1 MPFLID
7 HLLLEP
13 IMKTI
18 RKSLLA
24 SCLALGLTLGGTS
37 FASADVRIHLSFF
50 PNLVPVPGYPVY
62 YAPGVEANFFFYD
75 GMYWLYDDDGWY
87 MSNWY
92 DGPWEYVDPDD
103 VPLFVLRVPLRYYR
117 APPAYF
123 WGGYRDAPP
132 RWGHYWGP
140 GWESNHRD
148 WDRWDRRRVPPPA
161 PLPVYQRGYPRD
173 RYPDRNEQR
182 EIHERNYPNH
192 SNYGGGERSNDRDRD
207 RGDDRRNDRD
217 GDNGRNRS
225 GNSGDSRGENRDG
238 GWQRQPERDRHSQ
251 EINQPPLS
259 PREFNGGNNFGGQ
272 RGDEHRS
279 NWGEGQQPR
288 REQPPQQQP
297 QEQPHEREVMQP
309 RYSAPRDRDIRPQPQ
324 LQQRPEPAREES
336 RGGWQQQRQPEPQ
349 RVEPQQ
355 SVPGRGHSEM
365 QGRGAEQQSHG
376 RGFNRGD
383 GQ

>member
-1 MPFLID
+1 
-7 HLLLEP
+7 
-13 IMKTI
+13 MKTI
-18 RKSLLA
+18 RKTLLA
-24 SCLALGLTLGGTS
+24 SCLALGLTVGGTS

-50 PNLVPVPGYPVY
+50 PDLVPVPGYPVY

-140 GWESNHRD
+140 GWERNHRD
-148 WDRWDRRRVPPPA
+148 WDRWDRRRIPPPA
-161 PLPVYQRGYPRD
+161 PLPTYQRSYPRD

-192 SNYGGGERSNDRDRD
+192 SNYS
-207 RGDDRRNDRD
+207 RD
-217 GDNGRNRS
+217 GDRSRERDRNSGRN
-225 GNSGDSRGENRDG
+225 NDDSRSENRDS
-238 GWQRQPERDRHSQ
+238 GWQRQPERDRRPQ
-251 EINQPPLS
+251 EINQPQPS
-259 PREFNGGNNFGGQ
+259 PREFNGGNNSGWQ
-272 RGDEHRS
+272 RGNDRRPNRDEV
-279 NWGEGQQPR
+279 QQPR
-288 REQPPQQQP
+288 REQPQQLPQQQPRQQP
-297 QEQPHEREVMQP
+297 QEQPREREVMQP
-309 RYSAPRDRDIRPQPQ
+309 RYSAPQDRDVRPQPQ
-324 LQQRPEPAREES
+324 LQQRPEPAREREES
-336 RGGWQQQRQPEPQ
+336 RGGWQQQQRQPEPQ
-349 RVEPQQ
+349 RAEPQQ
-355 SVPGRGHSEM
+355 SVPGRGNSEM
-365 QGRGAEQQSHG
+365 QGRGAEQQGHG

>member
-1 MPFLID
+1 
-7 HLLLEP
+7 
-13 IMKTI
+13 MKTI

-24 SCLALGLTLGGTS
+24 SCLALGLTLGGSS
-37 FASADVRIHLSFF
+37 FASADVRIHLSLF
-50 PNLVPVPGYPVY
+50 PDLVPVPGYPVY

-87 MSNWY
+87 VSDWY
-92 DGPWEYVDPDD
+92 DGPWDYVEPDD

-117 APPAYF
+117 RPPAYF

-140 GWESNHRD
+140 DWERNHRD

-182 EIHERNYPNH
+182 DIHQRNYPNH
-192 SNYGGGERSNDRDRD
+192 SDGDRWRD
-207 RGDDRRNDRD
+207 RGNDRRNDRD
-217 GDNGRNRS
+217 DDNARNRPGNGGDNNRGDNKGGDHRN
-225 GNSGDSRGENRDG
+225 ENREG
-238 GWQRQPERDRHSQ
+238 GWQRQPERDRRPQ
-251 EINQPPLS
+251 EINQPPPS
-259 PREFNGGNNFGGQ
+259 PREFNGGNNSGWQHGED
-272 RGDEHRS
+272 RRPNRDEV
-279 NWGEGQQPR
+279 QQPR
-288 REQPPQQQP
+288 REQPQQQP
-297 QEQPHEREVMQP
+297 PEQPREREVMQP
-309 RYSAPRDRDIRPQPQ
+309 RYSVPRDRDVRPQPQ

-336 RGGWQQQRQPEPQ
+336 RGGWQQQQRQP
-349 RVEPQQ
+349 EPQQ
-355 SVPGRGHSEM
+355 SVPGRGNSDM
-365 QGRGAEQQSHG
+365 QGRGAEQQGHG

>member
-123 WGGYRDAPP
+123 WGGYRDAAAV
-132 RWGHYWGP
+132 GTLLGP
-140 GWESNHRD
+140 G
-148 WDRWDRRRVPPPA
+148 
-161 PLPVYQRGYPRD
+161 LG
-173 RYPDRNEQR
+173 EQ
-182 EIHERNYPNH
+182 
-192 SNYGGGERSNDRDRD
+192 
-207 RGDDRRNDRD
+207 
-217 GDNGRNRS
+217 
-225 GNSGDSRGENRDG
+225 
-238 GWQRQPERDRHSQ
+238 
-251 EINQPPLS
+251 S
-259 PREFNGGNNFGGQ
+259 PRLGSLGPSPRATAGTIAGLSTWLSA
-272 RGDEHRS
+272 RS
-279 NWGEGQQPR
+279 LSGSQ
-288 REQPPQQQP
+288 
-297 QEQPHEREVMQP
+297 
-309 RYSAPRDRDIRPQPQ
+309 
-324 LQQRPEPAREES
+324 
-336 RGGWQQQRQPEPQ
+336 
-349 RVEPQQ
+349 
-355 SVPGRGHSEM
+355 
-365 QGRGAEQQSHG
+365 
-376 RGFNRGD
+376 
-383 GQ
+383 